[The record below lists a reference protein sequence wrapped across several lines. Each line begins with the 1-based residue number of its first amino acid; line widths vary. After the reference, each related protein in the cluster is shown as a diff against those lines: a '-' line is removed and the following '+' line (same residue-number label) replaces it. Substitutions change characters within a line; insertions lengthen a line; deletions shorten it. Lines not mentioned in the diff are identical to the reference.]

1 MKHAPAHALAITAL
15 LLASPAAV
23 AKTDADAKP
32 YPSKP
37 VRIIVPAAPGG
48 GTDLVARLIAQR
60 LTDRWGHTVI
70 VENRPGAGGVTGAD
84 MVAKG
89 SADGYTLLMNT
100 AGHTI
105 TPAITKVPWDPI
117 RDFAPITMVTSQP
130 YMLVVH
136 PSVAAK
142 SAQEFVALAK
152 AKPGQLNY
160 ASSGAGGPVH
170 LATELF
176 KTMTGTDLVHIPYK
190 GVGPAQTELI
200 GGQVQMMFTG
210 ILPGMPHVKTG
221 KLRALAVTSAV
232 RSGAVPE
239 LPTVAETVAP
249 GYEVL
254 NWFGLL
260 GPAATPPA
268 VIQRVHTDVSAILRS
283 PDMAE
288 RMQAEGLRPGGNTPE
303 QFNAQLKTEL
313 AKWARVVKQSG
324 IRVE

>member
-15 LLASPAAV
+15 LLVSPASV

-142 SAQEFVALAK
+142 SAQELVALAR